1 MEQRPERQTQLSPG
15 SKKDQEVGAAAH
27 LAEGLS
33 LSLELTFKE
42 KTSSLFPL
50 GCRAILSTTCSSCRQ
65 LSWLLGDGAASP
77 ALSGV
82 EAPHQQL
89 PDHTRWAG
97 ALGLVGREL
106 TATGCAGYCWAL
118 TPP

>member
-1 MEQRPERQTQLSPG
+1 M
-15 SKKDQEVGAAAH
+15 GAAAR

-33 LSLELTFKE
+33 LSLELPFKE

-50 GCRAILSTTCSSCRQ
+50 GCRATLSTTCWSCRQ

-106 TATGCAGYCWAL
+106 TVTGCAGYCWAL